1 VSKSIERFH
10 RIVREPPAGVIE
22 PPNSLVDSVDRLADD
37 PRRPRTAIARWATRL
52 WAELHYEREEGEILP
67 SPSPTIGMVDKETI
81 ERPQHFPTDWGLAFI
96 PSPGSISGWGIQ
108 DSLITDCYTSLS
120 VPRPFDPT
128 LHGTIAGA
136 VGFGWMG
143 YQGNPFP
150 DNYDIVTRRG
160 GGPRGGFSWTTGPTE
175 GNYPTGILPSP
186 TFDLG
191 KIGFSNGGW
200 NPEGLKWTNRPRRV
214 RLQGLRNG
222 WAHRVMFVRSR
233 KVMFRNLY
241 GPVSEDEATPK
252 APTVVLNG
260 SLGMTGVRSVRVR
273 RAFNAPA
280 TVTIDLNSV
289 AGRRSGVAKLG
300 DTVQIF
306 AAPRNWAFPPCVFTG
321 FISDIEE
328 DDDKVTLVGLDT
340 LGYLTKDIILTNPN
354 YQETDAGAVIRDII
368 GNSSYG
374 PPLGKI
380 STETR
385 VILPAGLDLSGKTR
399 LAAAQTVLDIV
410 NNTPNRV
417 LLQAGTD
424 GFINL
429 IRLREVDDANLTPYI
444 AGRIPRTSVP
454 QDLYPTSILRD
465 EGDLDFPNKVTV
477 KNPELDIEV
486 TEPRVEPNNPIH
498 IIVNESA
505 ATDEATA
512 RFFAQ
517 QILSQAGTSKARWLV
532 TAIPERFDIMPGQ
545 VVDFASKAGSL
556 AGRQMVFNVDW
567 VYSTDGSEINLT
579 VGRQAADLVAAMRHA
594 TGVSL

>member
-1 VSKSIERFH
+1 
-10 RIVREPPAGVIE
+10 
-22 PPNSLVDSVDRLADD
+22 
-37 PRRPRTAIARWATRL
+37 
-52 WAELHYEREEGEILP
+52 
-67 SPSPTIGMVDKETI
+67 
-81 ERPQHFPTDWGLAFI
+81 
-96 PSPGSISGWGIQ
+96 
-108 DSLITDCYTSLS
+108 
-120 VPRPFDPT
+120 
-128 LHGTIAGA
+128 
-136 VGFGWMG
+136 
-143 YQGNPFP
+143 
-150 DNYDIVTRRG
+150 
-160 GGPRGGFSWTTGPTE
+160 
-175 GNYPTGILPSP
+175 
-186 TFDLG
+186 
-191 KIGFSNGGW
+191 
-200 NPEGLKWTNRPRRV
+200 
-214 RLQGLRNG
+214 
-222 WAHRVMFVRSR
+222 
-233 KVMFRNLY
+233 
-241 GPVSEDEATPK
+241 
-252 APTVVLNG
+252 
-260 SLGMTGVRSVRVR
+260 MTGVRSVRVR